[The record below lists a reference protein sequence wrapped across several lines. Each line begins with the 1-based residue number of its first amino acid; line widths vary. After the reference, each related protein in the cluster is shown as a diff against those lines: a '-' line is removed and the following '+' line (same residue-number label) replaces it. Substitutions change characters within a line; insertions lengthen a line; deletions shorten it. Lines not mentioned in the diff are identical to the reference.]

1 MDVGGGA
8 DEQEEHG
15 LGGLGPMPFPS
26 SDLMEFFRLADALS
40 LQSVTFPCSF
50 VAALKPF
57 GDVASAC
64 STSRRRGPQTAER
77 EQTHRL

>member
-50 VAALKPF
+50 VARAQNPR
-57 GDVASAC
+57 DVASAC
-64 STSRRRGPQTAER
+64 SNSRRHGPQTAER
-77 EQTHRL
+77 EQTYRL